1 MRRIGVAPT
10 IGAMLITDLPS
21 ADVETLRSRL
31 YGEVYGPDDEGWDEA
46 RRAWNLAVDQRPA
59 AVAFPVTDSDVVA
72 VVNFAREEGLRVAPQ
87 GTGHGASAIRSLEG
101 TILLSTKRMRGVRI
115 DPGART
121 ARVRAGALW
130 ADVTGPASAYGLA
143 PLAGSSH
150 DVGVVGYTLGGGLS
164 WLARKHGFAC
174 DSVTAIELVTA
185 DGEHIRT
192 NAETDPELFRA
203 LRGGGG
209 NFGVVTALEFKLY
222 PVESLTA
229 GAMAWPWERA
239 EEIFNAWREWTR
251 TVPDDI
257 TSLCRILQV
266 PALPDVPP
274 PLRGR
279 KLVVIEAA
287 ILGDLDM
294 LGPLRALEPELDM
307 FAAMPPAGLIEIHND
322 PKGPVPGMGD
332 HRLLADAPAEAI
344 AALVAAAG
352 PGSDSPLVSVELRH
366 LGGALP
372 VDAAFSLFAIGMVV
386 SAEAAMAIDGA
397 LARVMDAVAPYDA
410 GRALLNFSERPQPAD
425 RLFDGYTLNQLRAV
439 KDRVDGDDLFA
450 ANHPLR

>member
-1 MRRIGVAPT
+1 MRSIGVAPT

-21 ADVETLRSRL
+21 ADVEALRARL

-59 AVAFPVTDSDVVA
+59 AVAIPLTDSDIVA
-72 VVNFAREEGLRVAPQ
+72 IVNFAREEGLRVAAQ
-87 GTGHGASAIRSLEG
+87 GTGHGAGAMRSLEG

-115 DPGART
+115 DPAARL

-130 ADVTGPASAYGLA
+130 ADVTRPASAYGLA

-174 DSVTAIELVTA
+174 DSVTSIELVTA
-185 DGEHIRT
+185 DGDHVRVDAD
-192 NAETDPELFRA
+192 NDPELFRA

-209 NFGVVTALEFKLY
+209 NFGIVTAMEFKLY
-222 PVESLTA
+222 PVEALTA

-239 EEIFNAWREWTR
+239 EEIFNAWREWTK
-251 TVPDDI
+251 TVPNDI

-266 PALPDVPP
+266 PPLPDVPA

-279 KLVVIEAA
+279 KLVVVEAA
-287 ILGDLDM
+287 ILGDPDM

-307 FAAMPPAGLIEIHND
+307 FTAMAPAGLIEIHND

-332 HRLLADAPAEAI
+332 HRLLADAPEEAI
-344 AALVAAAG
+344 EALVAAAG

-372 VDAAFSLFAIGMVV
+372 VDAAFSLFAVGVV
-386 SAEAAMAIDGA
+386 IYAEAAMAIDAA
-397 LARVMDAVAPYDA
+397 LARLMAAMEPYDA
-410 GRALLNFSERPQPAD
+410 GRALMNFADQPERAD
-425 RLFDGYTLNQLRAV
+425 RLFDGHTLHQLRAI
-439 KDRVDGDDLFA
+439 KSRVDGGDLFA
-450 ANHPLR
+450 ANHPLH